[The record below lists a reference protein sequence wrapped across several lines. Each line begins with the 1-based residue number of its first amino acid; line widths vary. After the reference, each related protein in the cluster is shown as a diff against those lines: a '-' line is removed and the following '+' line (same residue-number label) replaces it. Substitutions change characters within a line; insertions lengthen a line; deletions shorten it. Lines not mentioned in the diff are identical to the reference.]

1 MARPFLMVLWT
12 APGGAVFTYLKLLA
26 TMAFWGGTFVAGRML
41 AGVVPPFHAAFLRF
55 AIAGGILLLVVLRV
69 EGRLPALDRYQ
80 LGSVTLLGLT
90 GVLGYNVAFFTGLQ
104 TVSASRAG
112 LIIALNPVGI
122 TLLSALFG
130 GEPLRALK
138 SLGVVVSVLGAML
151 VISNGHLALLTSGV
165 GTGELMLLGCVLCW
179 ALYSVIGRRAMHD
192 MSPLTTVTYSA
203 LAGTLFLAPMALLQ
217 GVIGKIPTYGPDAW
231 ASLVF
236 LAVLGTVVGF
246 LWYYQ
251 SIKEIGAVRAGV
263 FINFVPLFAMLFGF
277 LLLGEPL
284 TPALLQ
290 GAALVITGAW
300 ITNSRFSRGVT
311 DA

>member
-1 MARPFLMVLWT
+1 ML
-12 APGGAVFTYLKLLA
+12 TYLKLLA

-55 AIAGGILLLVVLRV
+55 AIAGGILLLVLLRV

-122 TLLSALFG
+122 ALLSALFG
-130 GEPLRALK
+130 GEPLRMVK
-138 SLGVVVSVLGAML
+138 SLGVLVSVVGAMF
-151 VISNGHLALLTSGV
+151 VISNGHLALLASGV
-165 GTGELMLLGCVLCW
+165 GIGELTLLGCVLCW
-179 ALYSVIGRRAMHD
+179 ALYSVIGRRAMRA
-192 MSPLTTVTYSA
+192 MSPLTAVTYSA
-203 LAGTLFLAPMALLQ
+203 IAGTLFLAPVALAQ
-217 GVIGKIPTYGPDAW
+217 GVISKIPTYGPEAW
-231 ASLVF
+231 ASLLF
-236 LAVLGTVVGF
+236 LAVLGTVLGF

-251 SIKEIGAVRAGV
+251 SIKEIGAVRSGV

-284 TPALLQ
+284 TPSLLQ

-300 ITNSRFSRGVT
+300 ITNYGRFSRKALT
-311 DA
+311 P